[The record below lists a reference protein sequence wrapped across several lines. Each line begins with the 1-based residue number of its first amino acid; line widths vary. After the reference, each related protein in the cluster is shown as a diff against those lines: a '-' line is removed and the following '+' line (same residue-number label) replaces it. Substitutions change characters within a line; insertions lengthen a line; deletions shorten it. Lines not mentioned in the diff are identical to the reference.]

1 MDFIVEKLI
10 VGLFRVLWLGLIFT
24 VRGIVKKIEKKQ
36 TKDLWG
42 MPPKNKSK
50 KENRFDG
57 K

>member
-1 MDFIVEKLI
+1 MDFIVEKGI
-10 VGLFRVLWLGLIFT
+10 VGLFLVLLLGLIFT